1 MLFSSFVFLSIF
13 LPVLLAVYYFSGR
26 EHRNTI
32 LLIFS
37 LLFYGWGEPVLLSVM
52 ILSIIWNYTI
62 AVILDRFS
70 QSRCRKLILG
80 IGIAANLLC
89 LGYFKYMDFF
99 IENIN
104 WLFNTNTALLHVI
117 MPIGI
122 SFYTFQSIS
131 YLVDVYR
138 NDVKVEKNILNVGLY
153 ITFFPQLIA
162 GPIVKF
168 HEISHDITLRQES
181 LSNFSSGMQRFIE
194 GLAKKVL
201 IANVMAAVADS
212 VFQRGIPEL
221 TGADLWLGATAYFF
235 QIFFDFSGYS
245 DMAIGL
251 GKMFGFRIPE
261 NFNFPYVSKTITE
274 FWRRWHISLSTWFKE
289 YLYIPLGGSR
299 CSWIKVLRN
308 LLIVFAVTGI
318 WHGASWTFL
327 AWGLW
332 HGFFIIL
339 ERITGLNKKVF
350 HPAAA
355 VVMRIY
361 LLSVVFIGW
370 IFFRADNFQYSF
382 AYIRKM
388 FSFENW
394 KEPTVAISPLFIVI
408 LCAAVFF
415 STELPHKIY
424 TKFKNSVVFTVFWK
438 ALCVILLL
446 LVLIRLASSSY
457 NPFIYFRF

>member
-1 MLFSSFVFLSIF
+1 MLFSSIVFLSLF
-13 LPVLLAVYYFSGR
+13 LPVLLAVYYLS
-26 EHRNTI
+26 EKRNRNLI
-32 LLIFS
+32 LLLFS

-52 ILSIIWNYTI
+52 LLSIIWNYII
-62 AVILDRFS
+62 AILVGKVNSKWLRIP
-70 QSRCRKLILG
+70 ILF
-80 IGIAANLLC
+80 IGIILNLLC

-104 WLFNTNTALLHVI
+104 RLFHTNLSLLHIV

-122 SFYTFQSIS
+122 SFYTFQAIS

-138 NDVKVEKNILNVGLY
+138 KDVKAEKSILNVGLY

-168 HEISHDITLRQES
+168 HEIANDIRNREETLS
-181 LSNFSSGMQRFIE
+181 GFSTGMQRFIE

-201 IANVMAAVADS
+201 IANVMASMADS
-212 VFQRGIPEL
+212 VFNRGIPEL
-221 TGADLWLGATAYFF
+221 TSADLWLGAAAYSF

-251 GKMFGFRIPE
+251 GKMFGFNIPE
-261 NFNFPYVSKTITE
+261 NFNYPYVSKTITE

-299 CSWIKVLRN
+299 CSKIAVLRN

-318 WHGASWTFL
+318 WHGASWAFL
-327 AWGLW
+327 VWGLW

-339 ERITGLNKKVF
+339 ERISGLNKKVF
-350 HPAAA
+350 HPVAAFF
-355 VVMRIY
+355 MHIY
-361 LLSVVFIGW
+361 LLFVVLIGW
-370 IFFRADNFQYSF
+370 IFFRADDFDYSF
-382 AYIRKM
+382 AFLKKM
-388 FSFENW
+388 FSFERWNDL
-394 KEPTVAISPLFIVI
+394 TVTVSPFFILTSFTAI
-408 LCAAVFF
+408 FF
-415 STELPHKIY
+415 STELPRKIY
-424 TKFKNSVVFTVFWK
+424 TKMKDNIVFTILWKTVCIFLLFLVF
-438 ALCVILLL
+438 V
-446 LVLIRLASSSY
+446 RLASSSY

>member
-1 MLFSSFVFLSIF
+1 MLFSSIVFLSVF
-13 LPVLLAVYYFSGR
+13 LPILLTVYYISDKRRNIVLL
-26 EHRNTI
+26 
-32 LLIFS
+32 LFS
-37 LLFYGWGEPVLLSVM
+37 LLFYGWGEPLLLSVM
-52 ILSIIWNYTI
+52 LLSIIWNYLT
-62 AVILDRFS
+62 AILIEKINSNWKRITVLS
-70 QSRCRKLILG
+70 
-80 IGIAANLLC
+80 IGILVNLLS

-99 IENIN
+99 ILNIN
-104 WLFNTNTALLHVI
+104 HFFKTNISLFHIV

-122 SFYTFQSIS
+122 SFYTFQAIS

-138 NDVKVEKNILNVGLY
+138 KDVAAEKNIINIGLY

-168 HEISHDITLRQES
+168 HEISHDIKNRKES
-181 LSNFSSGMQRFIE
+181 LSDFSAGMQRFIE

-201 IANVMAAVADS
+201 IANVMASMADT

-221 TGADLWLGATAYFF
+221 TSADLWLGAAAYSF

-251 GKMFGFRIPE
+251 GRMFGFKIPE
-261 NFNFPYVSKTITE
+261 NFNYPYVSGTITE

-299 CSWIKVLRN
+299 CSKIAVLRN

-339 ERITGLNKKVF
+339 ERITGLNKKEF

-355 VVMRIY
+355 FFMHIY
-361 LLSVVFIGW
+361 LLFVVLIGW
-370 IFFRADNFQYSF
+370 IFFRADNFNYSF
-382 AYIRKM
+382 AFLKKM
-388 FSFENW
+388 FSFERWN
-394 KEPTVAISPLFIVI
+394 ELTVTVVPFFILMFFAAI
-408 LCAAVFF
+408 FF
-415 STELPHKIY
+415 STELPRKIY
-424 TKFKNSVVFTVFWK
+424 TKLKNHIVFMILWKTVCLF
-438 ALCVILLL
+438 LLF